1 MLEIL
6 QGLWVYQE
14 SEVWSALGAV
24 DGWKQVAT
32 EIVSNPTRRMAPIW
46 SWSQEAQKEHLEVR
60 PALKPGEGARVV
72 KIDGGFAMAAR
83 DWVYWRL
90 PTVTTCETFGD
101 DRSEASVRVDRG
113 EVRVGVIVGDV
124 RLGDNWCDK
133 DHVGRAFFLD
143 TFFGVLRDGDA
154 IVTTGVHLKAAVGDI
169 VTLKLNVQGHVLAFV
184 INDAVVGEV
193 QVDCH
198 IDSRGE
204 LRMAVQ
210 MWDKGDRVYLVG
222 SENPA
227 DKDETLAI
235 SSATI
240 LGDSPVKSD
249 RHAPTTPQRDTPAGE
264 GRGATNMVQQV
275 SQQDEAEREE
285 VGLSEAQSIGLQGG
299 VAEHGASGAL
309 PTQGEQDRE
318 AADASEAVLAVEVP
332 ENVTAA
338 LTAGPQVGETHAGG
352 ELGEEEEARGAQ
364 VEGKN
369 MEADTTA
376 ADEGASSGGLQ
387 GGNEENG
394 EQSQG
399 GGAAV
404 DEGSSPGGLQG
415 GNEEDGE
422 QSQGG
427 GAAQDEAAAAV
438 DEAVTAVAVDEG
450 GGVGAAEV
458 PGDDDG
464 VDSSPAAADG
474 DD

>member
-1 MLEIL
+1 MAP
-6 QGLWVYQE
+6 V
-14 SEVWSALGAV
+14 
-24 DGWKQVAT
+24 T
-32 EIVSNPTRRMAPIW
+32 APIW

-264 GRGATNMVQQV
+264 GRGATNMVQQ
-275 SQQDEAEREE
+275 DEAEREE

-352 ELGEEEEARGAQ
+352 ELDEEEEARGAQ

-464 VDSSPAAADG
+464 VDSSPAAADS

>member
-1 MLEIL
+1 M
-6 QGLWVYQE
+6 YQE

-32 EIVSNPTRRMAPIW
+32 EIVSNPTRRMAPVTAPIW

-285 VGLSEAQSIGLQGG
+285 VGLSEAQSIGLQGR

-376 ADEGASSGGLQ
+376 ADEGASSGG
-387 GGNEENG
+387 
-394 EQSQG
+394 
-399 GGAAV
+399 
-404 DEGSSPGGLQG
+404 PQG

-427 GAAQDEAAAAV
+427 GAAQEEAAEAV

-464 VDSSPAAADG
+464 VDSSPAAADS

>member
-1 MLEIL
+1 
-6 QGLWVYQE
+6 
-14 SEVWSALGAV
+14 
-24 DGWKQVAT
+24 
-32 EIVSNPTRRMAPIW
+32 
-46 SWSQEAQKEHLEVR
+46 
-60 PALKPGEGARVV
+60 
-72 KIDGGFAMAAR
+72 MAAR

-124 RLGDNWCDK
+124 RLGENWCDK

-154 IVTTGVHLKAAVGDI
+154 IVTTGVHLKAVVGDI
-169 VTLKLNVQGHVLAFV
+169 VTLKLDVQGHTLAFV
-184 INDAVVGEV
+184 INEAVVGEV
-193 QVDCH
+193 QVDSR
-198 IDSRGE
+198 DS

-227 DKDETLAI
+227 DKDETSAI

-249 RHAPTTPQRDTPAGE
+249 RDAPATPQRDTPAGE
-264 GRGATNMVQQV
+264 GREATNMVQQ
-275 SQQDEAEREE
+275 DEAECEE
-285 VGLSEAQSIGLQGG
+285 VGLSEALSIGLQGG
-299 VAEHGASGAL
+299 VAEDGASMAL

-318 AADASEAVLAVEVP
+318 AAGASEAVLAAEVP
-332 ENVTAA
+332 EDVPAAVTA
-338 LTAGPQVGETHAGG
+338 
-352 ELGEEEEARGAQ
+352 AQ
-364 VEGKN
+364 VEGEN

-376 ADEGASSGGLQ
+376 GDEGASPGGLQ
-387 GGNEENG
+387 GGNDENE

-404 DEGSSPGGLQG
+404 DEGAAPEEMQG
-415 GNEEDGE
+415 GNEDDGE

-427 GAAQDEAAAAV
+427 GVAQDKAEAAV

-474 DD
+474 DA